1 MMVRNKHTKV
11 LVLVC
16 ASLFFNLHF
25 SFYHSVQA
33 QRIHAY
39 VTSGVALSQ
48 IEGDEL
54 KGFRKAGFT
63 SGIGALASISE
74 SNRWGISTEVL
85 FTQRGAYNR
94 SVNPYRADI
103 QLNYIDIPLLFHYQ
117 DPYGGMLVGV
127 GMDYGRL
134 VQQPRFLGEYNPLY
148 FIPDTTDY
156 TFLYDD
162 ISVVADAR
170 FTIWRGLQFNIRW
183 QYSVVPVKREWTFS
197 EYRQGRWY
205 SWTNNCHNHSLL
217 FRLIWQ
223 F

>member
-25 SFYHSVQA
+25 SFPHSVQA

-63 SGIGALASISE
+63 GGIGALASISE

-117 DPYGGMLVGV
+117 DPYGGMLFGA
-127 GMDYGRL
+127 GITYGRL
-134 VQQPRFLGEYNPLY
+134 VVQPSGDILYNPNSMV
-148 FIPDTTDY
+148 PDTSDM
-156 TFLYDD
+156 TFLKNDLCATLD
-162 ISVVADAR
+162 FR
-170 FTIWRGLQFNIRW
+170 FTVWKGLQMNLRW
-183 QYSVVPVKREWTFS
+183 QYSIMAIKRQWHFDI
-197 EYRQGRWY
+197 YRQGRWLAHDNDCY
-205 SWTNNCHNHSLL
+205 NNVISL
-217 FRLIWQ
+217 RLIYQ